1 MLQHL
6 LYEIVGAALLAIAF
20 GMFWAARPVDG
31 RESPMFRGK
40 GRYEVGYALLILFS
54 LTGGLGS
61 MLLGFTT

>member
-6 LYEIVGAALLAIAF
+6 LFEVVGAALLAVALA
-20 GMFWAARPVDG
+20 MFWAARPVDG
-31 RESPMFRGK
+31 KASPMFRGK
-40 GRYEVGYALLILFS
+40 ERYEVGYALLILFA